1 MFVKM
6 LIIYTW
12 GASTWLI
19 CCHCFSVVD
28 PPLIAVVFGLCPLL
42 CVTLLVWRDFRAKMR
57 GESRRLSSVLGQ
69 YVALR
74 AVGWLGRRQRMK
86 LENDTLNVKKVQEQ
100 TLFKRLRN
108 NANTCYGRQYNF
120 SSMTGKA
127 ITLIKKKKN
136 VYNYVCLM
144 NNWCLLY
151 MTYTPTP
158 TFNLILAAFGEKN
171 RQNRQCE
178 DLTVHCCHCLFK
190 VNFIFQ
196 RFLLSGHAT
205 L

>member
-1 MFVKM
+1 
-6 LIIYTW
+6 
-12 GASTWLI
+12 
-19 CCHCFSVVD
+19 
-28 PPLIAVVFGLCPLL
+28 
-42 CVTLLVWRDFRAKMR
+42 
-57 GESRRLSSVLGQ
+57 
-69 YVALR
+69 
-74 AVGWLGRRQRMK
+74 
-86 LENDTLNVKKVQEQ
+86 
-100 TLFKRLRN
+100 
-108 NANTCYGRQYNF
+108 
-120 SSMTGKA
+120 
-127 ITLIKKKKN
+127 
-136 VYNYVCLM
+136 M

>member
-1 MFVKM
+1 
-6 LIIYTW
+6 
-12 GASTWLI
+12 
-19 CCHCFSVVD
+19 
-28 PPLIAVVFGLCPLL
+28 
-42 CVTLLVWRDFRAKMR
+42 MR

-127 ITLIKKKKN
+127 ITFIKKKKKRLQL
-136 VYNYVCLM
+136 CM
-144 NNWCLLY
+144 
-151 MTYTPTP
+151 
-158 TFNLILAAFGEKN
+158 FNEQLVSVIH
-171 RQNRQCE
+171 
-178 DLTVHCCHCLFK
+178 D
-190 VNFIFQ
+190 I
-196 RFLLSGHAT
+196 HAYSHF
-205 L
+205 